1 MPHRQNHPKQTTKPE
16 TSNSD
21 SQKADDN
28 ELDEDDEQP
37 MRTNLLHQF
46 SIQTVDESVEDLGHD
61 EDEQATKVDQRRRR
75 FLVHH
80 LQDLF
85 ENKLGA
91 KHFDY
96 GQTMGN
102 IVK

>member
-1 MPHRQNHPKQTTKPE
+1 MPHPKQTTKPE

-28 ELDEDDEQP
+28 ELDEDDDEQP

-46 SIQTVDESVEDLGHD
+46 SIQTIEDSAADLGHD

-85 ENKLGA
+85 EKKLGA

-96 GQTMGN
+96 GRTMAA